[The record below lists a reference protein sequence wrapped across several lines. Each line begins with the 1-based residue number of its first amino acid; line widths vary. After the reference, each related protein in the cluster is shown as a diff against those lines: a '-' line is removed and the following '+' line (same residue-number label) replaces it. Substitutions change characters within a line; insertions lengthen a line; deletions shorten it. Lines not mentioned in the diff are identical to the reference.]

1 MHRANDFLTALKFM
15 TAYAAESAGVCDV
28 THNERLLCEVMVDD
42 HNGVEERVKQARV
55 IITELELYLDGGE

>member
-1 MHRANDFLTALKFM
+1 M

-55 IITELELYLDGGE
+55 IITELELYLDVGE